1 MAIDVNIN
9 PTGVREWLIDN
20 CQDYGFSWELVPSEL
35 WHIRYFPGDNIPKL
49 VKAYME
55 ENNIVS
61 PVPSDSPSAT
71 SIRKKPVINWFKY
84 IPRDYINT
92 VNNNRYKVPPAR
104 VEINL
109 SSFFRAI
116 PENSLMFLSSSQT
129 ALLKSVIKSPNGS
142 EPLRTEDDHS
152 YVVVY
157 NKKLP
162 NGTYFFK
169 VLKTAFKEDI
179 LYFLSAEEHPV
190 GQQILGRYH
199 LYFGS
204 QYLKYV
210 DLITSG
216 PNISKYV
223 EASNAKITNLINT
236 ISSDSDNNIL
246 YNFNLRTLENYF
258 TTVAAEDE
266 IFDDYGAFAYYN
278 SDTDWIGYS
287 SSKVGAKVVGY
298 FTGPAI
304 RIKASKSPVAG
315 KILLRIFKTSKEIIG
330 PRDTPDSIEEEG
342 KLVVTETELHEESQ
356 FIDLYSPTAVDEIV
370 YENYFLNEA
379 GTYYFLIE
387 VVSQDNPSARG
398 SQVQLVDFEYLKSY
412 FLTSGRIEVN
422 RSLAFV

>member
-9 PTGVREWLIDN
+9 PPGVREWLVDN
-20 CQDYGFSWELVPSEL
+20 CKKYGFSWELVPSEL

-49 VKAYME
+49 VKAYIQ
-55 ENNIVS
+55 ENNVVS
-61 PVPSDSPSAT
+61 PVSPNFSSAP
-71 SIRKKPVINWFKY
+71 SIRKKPAKNWFKY
-84 IPRDYINT
+84 IPRDNRDT
-92 VNNNRYKVPPAR
+92 VNNNSYKVPPTR

-109 SSFFRAI
+109 SSPFRAV

-129 ALLKSVIKSPNGS
+129 ALLKSVIKSTNGS

-157 NKKLP
+157 NKRLP

-169 VLKTAFKEDI
+169 VLKTAFKEDV
-179 LYFLSAEEHPV
+179 LYFLSAEEHPS
-190 GQQILGRYH
+190 GQEILGRYH
-199 LYFGS
+199 LYFGHS
-204 QYLKYV
+204 YLKYV
-210 DLITSG
+210 DLITFG

-223 EASNAKITNLINT
+223 EASNEKITNLINT
-236 ISSDSDNNIL
+236 IALDSDNNIL

-258 TTVAAEDE
+258 TTVDAKDE
-266 IFDDYGAFAYYN
+266 TFDDYGAFAYYN

-304 RIKASKSPVAG
+304 RIRASKSPRAG
-315 KILLRIFKTSKEIIG
+315 KILLKIFKTSKEIIG
-330 PRDTPDSIEEEG
+330 PRDTPDSMEEEG
-342 KLVVTETELHEESQ
+342 KLVVVETELNEESQ

-387 VVSQDNPSARG
+387 IVSQDNPSARG